1 MIKTTRQQTALIL
14 GCALIGLLSRP
25 WMNPATP
32 QSDTR
37 LALEFSDALVQI
49 SAEAA
54 PGVVQVRTLGSS
66 RRGGLRTLQ
75 EGSGVI
81 VSEDGIVVTN
91 NHVVEGGKEYRVLL
105 THGVRRKATLLARD
119 PDADLA
125 VLRIIPEPGDGDF
138 HALSLDA
145 PAPAVGQVVLSLG
158 NPMGLGHSVT
168 SGIVCGLGRSDLDLN
183 IYEDFI
189 QTDCVV
195 NPGSSG
201 GPLIDLSGR
210 VVGITTAVGLKSNGD
225 AGIAFAIPSS
235 MVRKVVNDILEHGRV
250 VRGWI
255 GIEPIWRFNP
265 EFESGFDGVSRV
277 KIRAFPKDASSPA
290 KDAGLLVG
298 DIVVSLDK
306 RRLVTR
312 KDLMTAVAERTPGDI
327 IQVTVWREG
336 KTLKIPVKLGER
348 APAK

>member
-1 MIKTTRQQTALIL
+1 MIKTTSQQTALLL
-14 GCALIGLLSRP
+14 GCALVGLLARP
-25 WMNPATP
+25 WMSPAVP
-32 QSDTR
+32 MGDNS
-37 LALEFSDALVQI
+37 LAMGFSDALVRV

-54 PGVVQVRTLGSS
+54 PGVVQVRTLGKGRGS
-66 RRGGLRTLQ
+66 RLRTLQ

-91 NHVVEGGKEYRVLL
+91 NHVVEGGQEFRVLL
-105 THGVRRKATLLARD
+105 TQGVRRKARLLARD

-125 VLRIIPEPGDGDF
+125 VLRIVPESGDGEF

-168 SGIVCGLGRSDLDLN
+168 SGIVCGLGRSDLDLS

-210 VVGITTAVGLKSNGD
+210 VLGITTAVGLKSNGD
-225 AGIAFAIPSS
+225 DGIAFAIPST
-235 MVRKVVNDILEHGRV
+235 MIRKVVNDIMEHGRV

-255 GIEPIWRFNP
+255 GIEPQYWFRP
-265 EFESGFDGVSRV
+265 EGESGFDGISEV
-277 KIRAFPKDASSPA
+277 KIRAFPEEASSPA
-290 KDAGLLVG
+290 KAAGLMVG
-298 DIVVSLDK
+298 DIVVSLDE

-312 KDLMTAVAERTPGDI
+312 KDLMTAVAERAPGDI
-327 IQVTVWREG
+327 IQVTVWRKG
-336 KTLKIPVKLGER
+336 VTLQIPVTLGER
-348 APAK
+348 ASSK